1 MSFVSMLLL
10 VCLGSGL
17 GGICRF
23 LLAML
28 IKSPVDSFPSA
39 TLVTNL
45 IGCLC
50 IGLFLGLSVKHHWLS
65 KELQSLLVTG
75 FCGGFTTFS
84 TFSNEALTLLRSD
97 AFLMFALYVGLSIIL
112 GLCLVAVGYWLA
124 SM

>member
-1 MSFVSMLLL
+1 MSFLSMLLL
-10 VCLGSGL
+10 VCVGSGL

-28 IKSPVDSFPSA
+28 IKSPVGSFPLA

-45 IGCLC
+45 IGCLF

-97 AFLMFALYVGLSIIL
+97 AFFMFALYVGLSIII
-112 GLCLVAVGYWLA
+112 GLCLVALGYWLA

>member
-1 MSFVSMLLL
+1 MLLL
-10 VCLGSGL
+10 VCVGSGL

-28 IKSPVDSFPSA
+28 IKSPVDSFPLA

-65 KELQSLLVTG
+65 KELHCLLVTG

-97 AFLMFALYVGLSIIL
+97 AVLMFALYVGLSLII
-112 GLCLVAVGYWLA
+112 GLCLVALGYWLA